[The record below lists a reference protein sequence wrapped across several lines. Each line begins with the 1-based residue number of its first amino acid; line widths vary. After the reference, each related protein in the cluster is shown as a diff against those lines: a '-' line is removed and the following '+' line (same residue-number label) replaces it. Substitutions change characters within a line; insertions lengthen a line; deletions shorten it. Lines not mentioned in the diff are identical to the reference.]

1 MAAATVVPAT
11 SVIANLKLLN
21 NYNYDEWSFRVKIYL
36 LAEDLWDFV
45 EATTE
50 PPKPEDGEAEFKAW
64 RKNNAK
70 ALYAIQSSCGD
81 DTYSLIGGITTAK
94 LAWDTLEEN
103 LKPAKAEELVTLM
116 PLEDLNNIH
125 LTSNDEELVPH
136 EDLNTDPTSKD
147 GNSNLNKNLAGHESN
162 SSYFSEFGQ
171 DQPFLDFVTNGDWDS
186 AKEYLGINPDVI
198 RKRGSVSGATALH
211 SALVLDYEDMAM
223 SLVELMAEE
232 DLEIQDANGV
242 TVIGIAAAKG
252 LAQVAKCIVEKNKK
266 ILSLPCLGY
275 QIPLLAAYSS
285 GHWKLARFFYSLT
298 PLEALLRDNG
308 IGGAELI
315 SESLIAKEFDIAL
328 DLITRCPNL
337 AITTNYSG
345 LTPIHIC
352 ATTRSVFL
360 SGTPLKFWQ
369 KWIYNSI
376 HVPPATTVLDIRIH
390 VEKPEDDPVNG
401 NDLIAHPG
409 ICRLRGLVPNPRDF
423 FGIDHIYK
431 IKWVH
436 KRTAEVLHSMC
447 EVIKDKSLQQVIGSV
462 ISAAIFEA
470 IKQGR
475 VELIAEI
482 IRTNPLLFGLSDEN
496 GKSML
501 QFAIECRQEKVYFL
515 LSELSGVLPCLLAAT
530 DKLNNTLLH
539 SAASLSPLA
548 QLNQIQGAALQ
559 MQRELQWFQE
569 VEKIVP
575 PKVLEV
581 VNTDG
586 MTARDLFTKNHKELV
601 KEGERSMKETATS
614 CTVVGALIITIMF
627 TAAFTVPG
635 GNNGDTGMPMFLD
648 KMLFKVFIVSVALS
662 LFSSTTSV
670 MTFLGIL
677 TSRYAESD
685 FLKSLPKKMIIGLFT
700 LFFSIATMMIGF
712 VSTLFIMLDE
722 KSWIVIPIILLAS
735 APIISFVWMQ
745 FPLLVEIFAYTYGAG
760 IFSKKVKPWVVS
772 EEVLS
777 GFSLFTE

>member
-11 SVIANLKLLN
+11 GVIANLKLLN

-94 LAWDTLEEN
+94 LAWDTLEEE

-125 LTSNDEELVPH
+125 LTSND
-136 EDLNTDPTSKD
+136 
-147 GNSNLNKNLAGHESN
+147 GHESN
-162 SSYFSEFGQ
+162 SSYYSEFGQ
-171 DQPFLDFVTNGDWDS
+171 HQPFIDFVTNGDWDS

-211 SALVLDYEDMAM
+211 LAVGLEYEDMAM

-242 TVIGIAAAKG
+242 TAIGFAANKG

-266 ILSLPCLGY
+266 ILSLPCFGDM
-275 QIPLLAAYSS
+275 IPLLEAYSS

-298 PLEALLRDNG
+298 PLEALLLDNG
-308 IGGAELI
+308 CGGAELI
-315 SESLIAKEFDIAL
+315 SESFIAKEFDIAL
-328 DLITRCPNL
+328 DLIRRCPNL
-337 AITTNYSG
+337 AITTNFSG
-345 LTPIHIC
+345 LTPLHMC
-352 ATTRSVFL
+352 ATTSSGFL

-369 KWIYNSI
+369 KWIYDSI
-376 HVPPATTVLDIRIH
+376 HIPPATTTLDIRIN
-390 VEKPEDDPVNG
+390 VEKPEDGPVSG
-401 NDLIAHPG
+401 NDLIARSG
-409 ICRLRGLVPNPRDF
+409 ICRLRGLVPNPRHF

-436 KRTAEVLHSMC
+436 ERTAEVLHSMC
-447 EVIKDKSLQQVIGSV
+447 EVIKDKSPKQVIGSV

-475 VELIAEI
+475 VELIDEI
-482 IRTNPLLFGLSDEN
+482 IETNPLLFGLIDEN
-496 GKSML
+496 GKSLL

-515 LSELSGVLPCLLAAT
+515 LYELSGVLPSLLAVT

-548 QLNQIQGAALQ
+548 QLNHIQGAALQ

-581 VNTDG
+581 VNDTDG
-586 MTARDLFTKNHKELV
+586 MTARELFTKTHKELA

-648 KMLFKVFIVSVALS
+648 RMLFKVFMVSVALS

-677 TSRYAESD
+677 TSRYAETD

-700 LFFSIATMMIGF
+700 LFFSVATMMIGF
-712 VSTLFIMLDE
+712 VSTLFIMLDG

-760 IFSKKVKPWVVS
+760 IFSKKVKPLVI
-772 EEVLS
+772 
-777 GFSLFTE
+777 